1 MLNSRLKCGPTIF
14 TVNAVVSEKA
24 VQMAVSRICQVK
36 MGIISQF
43 PKPQVV
49 GPIPTE
55 GAS

>member
-1 MLNSRLKCGPTIF
+1 M
-14 TVNAVVSEKA
+14 TVIERGLTESSGDNALAKYGRAETVKSNVEKFH
-24 VQMAVSRICQVK
+24 S
-36 MGIISQF
+36 F